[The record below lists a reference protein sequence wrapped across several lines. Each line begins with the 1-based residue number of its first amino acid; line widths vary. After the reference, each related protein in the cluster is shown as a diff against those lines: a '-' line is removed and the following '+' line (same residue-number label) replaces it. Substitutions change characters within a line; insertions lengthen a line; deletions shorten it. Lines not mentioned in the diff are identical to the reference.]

1 MKKVER
7 EMIDQFNLK
16 YDREAIHIP
25 YKYSTYD
32 GLDDDYVLE
41 AKGRNKDYQTCLIEW
56 KKLVS
61 NESIA
66 QVDGKTFIYLV
77 SPIPYTTY
85 FVFDI
90 SKLIDDDYK
99 FGWHWRWLSK
109 NTEFGKK
116 KELELK
122 FVGYVDKK
130 DAVDTFKT

>member
-7 EMIDQFNLK
+7 EMIRQFNLK
-16 YDREAIHIP
+16 YDREAIHIQD
-25 YKYSTYD
+25 KFSTYD
-32 GLDDDYVLE
+32 GLDADYVLE
-41 AKGRNKDYQTCLIEW
+41 AKGRNKDYQTCMIEW

-66 QVDGKTFIYLV
+66 QTDDKTFIYLV

-85 FVFDI
+85 FVFDV
-90 SKLIDDDYK
+90 SKLVDADYN
-99 FGWHWRWLSK
+99 FGWHYRWLSK

-122 FVGYVDKK
+122 FVGYIDKK